1 MCAVAK
7 DAPAFMLGSGQPC
20 YTDRA
25 MPIYEYRC
33 QACGKRTSVF
43 VRSMAAAVQPRC
55 EHCGS
60 RRLSRLI
67 SRVAVARS
75 RGGSSDDFDE
85 SMLADVD
92 ENDPRSMARFARRM
106 RDEMGEDLGPEFDEA
121 IAQMESGA
129 LPDEDGDKDW
139 SLDDD

>member
-1 MCAVAK
+1 
-7 DAPAFMLGSGQPC
+7 
-20 YTDRA
+20 

-33 QACGKRTSVF
+33 QACSKRTSVF
-43 VRSMAAAVQPRC
+43 VRSMSTAVHAKC

-67 SRVAVARS
+67 SRVAVSRS
-75 RGGSSDDFDE
+75 RGADDFDE

-106 RDEMGEDLGPEFDEA
+106 RDEMGEDMGPEFDEA
-121 IAQMESGA
+121 VAQMEAGQM
-129 LPDEDGDKDW
+129 PDEDGDW
-139 SLDDD
+139 PLDDD